1 MFKPD
6 LSRSQRSYDMIIQ
19 SISREKHSILETTV
33 ERVNPEIS
41 IAPKKLY
48 QDQNKDSLDQKVID
62 YFLEIFYPETENIS
76 EILTLKKLNKEDFKI
91 LQPFIHRIELIENK
105 VNDQETTV
113 SSQKANSV
121 KKQ

>member
-1 MFKPD
+1 
-6 LSRSQRSYDMIIQ
+6 MIIQ

-62 YFLEIFYPETENIS
+62 YFLEIFYP
-76 EILTLKKLNKEDFKI
+76 
-91 LQPFIHRIELIENK
+91 
-105 VNDQETTV
+105 
-113 SSQKANSV
+113 
-121 KKQ
+121 